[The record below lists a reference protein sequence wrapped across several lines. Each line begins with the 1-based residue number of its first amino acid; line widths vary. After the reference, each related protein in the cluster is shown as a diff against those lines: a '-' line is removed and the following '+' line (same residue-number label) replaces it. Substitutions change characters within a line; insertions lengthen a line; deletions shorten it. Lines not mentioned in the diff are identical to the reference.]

1 MDALGDQALKRITK
15 GASFLF
21 IGTLA
26 GQAFEFLARTLM
38 ARFLGAD
45 RFGLLS
51 LGWGVVV
58 TISIFARLG
67 MGRALPRFISF
78 YREEPAKVKGTV
90 ISGLTIVT
98 PLTLILTAGVF
109 LTAHPV
115 AVTLFQKPDLE
126 PVLRVLSLAVFF
138 YTFVNVMLNATL
150 GFEDAKYAAL
160 VRNIQKALILLV
172 FLVLIALRGSE
183 VLVAANAYNLGVAI
197 SCLLAGYFLWRFY
210 RQVDS
215 SEAAPMYRELLAF
228 SLPLAIYPFFDT
240 GVEWG
245 ESFILGH
252 YGSSAEVGIYSTA
265 MLVITGFRLIQRS
278 FIEIYIPVCSGMLG
292 RGNVLG
298 LKQLYQVVTK
308 WVSSLAWPLAV
319 LLVVFAEPVL
329 STIFGAEYAAGS
341 PALQILIL
349 GFLTSAAA
357 GPAGVTILAAGRT
370 RWNLLSRGV
379 TALINVGL
387 SFWLVPI
394 YGIVGAALAT
404 SAAVGIVSLLELAVA
419 SYFVKVH
426 PFDWQRLRPVLLSTF
441 ILTAAA
447 LGVRF
452 LVEVT
457 GIVLLALVTS
467 SLLILYALSFW
478 ISGGIQD
485 EEQRV
490 WLALKRRV
498 KEMIAR

>member
-1 MDALGDQALKRITK
+1 MDTLGDQALKRITK

-51 LGWGVVV
+51 LGWGVIV
-58 TISIFARLG
+58 TVSIFARLG

-78 YREEPAKVKGTV
+78 YREDPSKVKGTIV
-90 ISGLTIVT
+90 SGLTIIT

-109 LTAHPV
+109 LTARPV
-115 AVTLFQKPDLE
+115 AVALFQKPDLE
-126 PVLRVLSLAVFF
+126 PVLRVLSIAVFF

-150 GFEDAKYAAL
+150 GFEDAKYAAI
-160 VRNIQKALILLV
+160 VRNIQKALILLA
-172 FLVLIALRGSE
+172 FLVLFALRGSE
-183 VLVAANAYNLGVAI
+183 LLVAANAYNAGIAI
-197 SCLLAGYFLWRFY
+197 SCVLAGYFLWRFY
-210 RQVDS
+210 RRVES
-215 SEAAPMYRELLAF
+215 SEAVPMSRELLAF

-245 ESFILGH
+245 ESFILGR
-252 YGSSAEVGIYSTA
+252 YGSSAEVGIYTTA
-265 MLVITGFRLIQRS
+265 MLVVTGFRQIQRS

-292 RGNVLG
+292 RENTLG

-308 WVSSLAWPLAV
+308 WVSSLAWPLAI
-319 LLVVFAEPVL
+319 LLIIFARPIL
-329 STIFGAEYAAGS
+329 STVFGTQYAAGGS
-341 PALQILIL
+341 ALQILIM
-349 GFLTSAAA
+349 GFLTSAVA

-370 RWNLLSRGV
+370 RWTLFSRGV

-404 SAAVGIVSLLELAVA
+404 SAAIGVVSLLELTAA
-419 SYFVKVH
+419 YYFVKVH
-426 PFDWQRLRPVLLSTF
+426 PFDWQRLKPVLLSTL
-441 ILTAAA
+441 ILTAVS
-447 LGVRF
+447 LGIRF
-452 LVEVT
+452 AVEVT
-457 GIVLLALVTS
+457 GIVLLVVVTG
-467 SLLILYALSFW
+467 SLLTLYALSFW
-478 ISGGIQD
+478 VSGGIQD

-490 WLALKRRV
+490 WVALKRRV
-498 KEMIAR
+498 KEMVAR